1 MYQTEYERTLERVKS
16 GVELAKDCSNI
27 SRCEANL
34 RYYNRDR
41 AWACL
46 QDMIKEYAVQIDAFG
61 SLTDGV
67 HVTHGVPLDQFSDR
81 NIQDHLWYLMRH
93 IPVYVLL
100 KEGQKE
106 LANQMCRWLDQGKH
120 NI

>member
-1 MYQTEYERTLERVKS
+1 MEDALPK
-16 GVELAKDCSNI
+16 
-27 SRCEANL
+27 ANL
-34 RYYNRDR
+34 RNREQ

-46 QDMIKEYAVQIDAFG
+46 QDMIKEYAVQIDTFG
-61 SLTDGV
+61 SLIDGV

-106 LANQMCRWLDQGKH
+106 LEANVPVAGSGKT
-120 NI
+120 